1 VLFDAVNEELW
12 SYFYQKTN
20 KNQSLSQ
27 FLHLQTMDLLLNLWT
42 IEGGLSDTDEAT
54 FLQMAKEQAERIL
67 KEYESVIADKSSEE
81 NYFAQLKLKLKAKLQ
96 LKKAHNPRFFAYY
109 VHYFRYYFF

>member
-1 VLFDAVNEELW
+1 MNEELW

-42 IEGGLSDTDEAT
+42 TEGGLSDTDEAK
-54 FLQMAKEQAERIL
+54 FLQMAKEQAERIW

-96 LKKAHNPRFFAYY
+96 LKKAHNPRVLAYY
-109 VHYFRYYFF
+109 FHYFRYYFF

>member
-1 VLFDAVNEELW
+1 
-12 SYFYQKTN
+12 
-20 KNQSLSQ
+20 
-27 FLHLQTMDLLLNLWT
+27 MDFLLNLWT

-54 FLQMAKEQAERIL
+54 FLQMAKEQAERIW

-81 NYFAQLKLKLKAKLQ
+81 NYFAQLNLKLKAKLQ

-109 VHYFRYYFF
+109 VYHFKYYLFGACVV